1 MCVCVC
7 DSKSQVAI
15 NAITIMK
22 QGGVTARWDW
32 ECRDG
37 HSWLGGL
44 SDIGF
49 TPESNCLTRRV
60 LIFFFFLTNCQSWI
74 FGRFHI
80 KTRFLP
86 SLEKSKD
93 IIRLSGYFC
102 VAIASLSTGN
112 VFFLHKPSFLDRAAA
127 LICNTYLF
135 LNSEEFSTPELVKE
149 QGPKC
154 GVERIQGT

>member
-1 MCVCVC
+1 MCVCVCVCVC

-60 LIFFFFLTNCQSWI
+60 LIFFFFN
-74 FGRFHI
+74 
-80 KTRFLP
+80 
-86 SLEKSKD
+86 
-93 IIRLSGYFC
+93 
-102 VAIASLSTGN
+102 
-112 VFFLHKPSFLDRAAA
+112 
-127 LICNTYLF
+127 
-135 LNSEEFSTPELVKE
+135 
-149 QGPKC
+149 
-154 GVERIQGT
+154 